1 MPVAYSA
8 HLANGNASEA
18 SKGYKPTHPGLFE
31 VHFEEGSY
39 RSYLVA
45 LRDFP
50 KDSVIAAFD
59 NATVSDEIRF
69 STVQVSESQHIEINS
84 DLFYC
89 NHSCDPSVRF
99 VVSGPAE
106 TRVAMAERDIRAG
119 EALTFF
125 YPSSEWNMNQ
135 PFDCHCGTARCLGQI
150 AGAAHLPVS
159 ALQNYYLNAHILRL
173 KEKQL
178 RATGKEESAHEA
190 DALVA
195 KVQEREAASASV
207 AATAA

>member
-1 MPVAYSA
+1 MPVAYAA
-8 HLANGNASEA
+8 HLANGDASQA
-18 SKGYKPTHPGLFE
+18 SKGYQPTHPGLFE
-31 VHFEEGSY
+31 VHFEDGSY

-50 KDSVIAAFD
+50 KDTVIAAFD
-59 NATVSDEIRF
+59 NATPSEDIRF
-69 STVQVSESQHIEINS
+69 STVQVSESAHIEINS

-99 VVSGPAE
+99 VVSGSPDS
-106 TRVAMAERDIRAG
+106 RVAVAERDIRAG

-135 PFDCHCGTARCLGQI
+135 PFDCHCGTQRCLGKI

-159 ALQNYYLNAHILRL
+159 ALSQYYLNAHILRL

-178 RATGKEESAHEA
+178 RSSAAEA
-190 DALVA
+190 DAEALV
-195 KVQEREAASASV
+195 EAAKQRETSAPALGRV
-207 AATAA
+207 GA